1 MEREP
6 SNGAARLSAYP
17 AGKVIVAC
25 EKCGRRVQY
34 DKQAMLDAGGDRPLP
49 HLLIEIIR
57 RMGCDK
63 IRSTNIYDRCGAK
76 YENILPDGNAYQ
88 KAKGGR

>member
-1 MEREP
+1 M
-6 SNGAARLSAYP
+6 
-17 AGKVIVAC
+17 VAC

-34 DKQAMLDAGGDRPLP
+34 DKRAMLDAGGDRPLP
-49 HLLIEIIR
+49 LLLTEIVR

-63 IRSTNIYDRCGAK
+63 IHSTNIYDRCGAK
-76 YENILPDGNAYQ
+76 YANILPAGNAYQ